1 MLHYVKILLSFI
13 LSIVMDKND
22 YNFFHKNFK
31 PLRVISIMLLVLNVP
46 FTWYLLDVLHDNAKK
61 MEKYCQAVPQT
72 QKEAKIKTI
81 KDGH

>member
-46 FTWYLLDVLHDNAKK
+46 FTWYLLDVLHDNAKQ
-61 MEKYCQAVPQT
+61 MEKYCRVEPPV
-72 QKEAKIKTI
+72 QKEAKIKSTS
-81 KDGH
+81 GGQ